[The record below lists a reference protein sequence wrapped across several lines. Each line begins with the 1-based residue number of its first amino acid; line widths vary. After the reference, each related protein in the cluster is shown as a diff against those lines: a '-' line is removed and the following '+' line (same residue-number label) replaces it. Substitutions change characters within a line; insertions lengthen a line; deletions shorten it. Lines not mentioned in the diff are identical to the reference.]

1 VRPRDHRY
9 KPHES
14 KRGETQEI
22 KEKRKVMF
30 FTEEQNLALKRFA
43 ELEAKLGSQS
53 KACQQIGISAAI
65 ISQLRKGTYKAM
77 LRRSLPS

>member
-1 VRPRDHRY
+1 
-9 KPHES
+9 
-14 KRGETQEI
+14 
-22 KEKRKVMF
+22 MF